1 MAPTPL
7 RPTAT
12 ALARYPI
19 PVELIAAL
27 YRADATDFAR
37 LVAHMPEYGRARIA
51 AYCVERE
58 RLHHL
63 GVRLAATCGEAALI
77 KAAGAE
83 VGAAL
88 FAHARIETA
97 ETDIGSG
104 ETAASAEAPA
114 RDPAQAT
121 AQMTGEV
128 TAQAPAPALAQMQII
143 DLPGAS
149 TGRAPQDRARAA

>member
-1 MAPTPL
+1 MPSTPL

-27 YRADATDFAR
+27 YRASASDFAR

-58 RLHHL
+58 RLHQL
-63 GVRLAATCGEAALI
+63 GVRLAATCGEAALV

-88 FAHARIETA
+88 FAHARSETA
-97 ETDIGSG
+97 EPEAGPTPAPSHLQMIDLSG
-104 ETAASAEAPA
+104 G
-114 RDPAQAT
+114 AT
-121 AQMTGEV
+121 E
-128 TAQAPAPALAQMQII
+128 QAPQ
-143 DLPGAS
+143 G
-149 TGRAPQDRARAA
+149 RARAA